1 MLGST
6 RLKRMVVL
14 LCSLLLFPAGCV
26 SDLRREEPP
35 QQGLWPSPISP
46 EPMGEQQPAPGAE
59 PDTEESGPPAPA
71 GPLILSVKESVLL
84 ALENNRALSVE
95 RLNPSIVQTFEA
107 EERAV
112 FDPSVDAETTVSR
125 EKAEQT
131 ITGLPVTRT
140 NIIDRFDAVLGVS
153 QFLPTG
159 TEVRGELSTDYLNSD
174 LGSEQ
179 QLSRMGLSV
188 TQALLE
194 GRGVSVNLA
203 RLRQARLDTRASQYE
218 LRAVAEFLV
227 AQVEQ
232 TYWDY
237 ALARRQIEIFEETL
251 RLAEQQRAETEEL
264 INVGRLPESELA
276 AAQAEIA
283 LSRQNL
289 INARSRL
296 ATTRLQLLRLLNPSG
311 PGLWQREIDIVDKPT
326 QPQADLAEPESHV
339 ALALRMRPEL
349 NQARLSVLRDELE
362 VVRTRNGLLPVM
374 DLFITLGKTGY
385 ADSFG
390 SSVRQIASDDTYDI
404 LGGLRF
410 EYPLFNRRDRALHQR
425 AVLGLEQS
433 EEAVANLAQL
443 VTVDVRSALI
453 EAKRTKE
460 QIAATR
466 ATRFFREETL
476 RVETEKFRVGRST
489 NFLVSQA
496 RRDLVVSQIAE
507 IEAVIGYLKA
517 LVELYRLEGSL
528 LERRGIAAPGDEP
541 VRLSEHR

>member
-425 AVLGLEQS
+425 AVLGLEPG
-433 EEAVANLAQL
+433 AVGHGGCAFGAHRGQANQGADRGDSRHS
-443 VTVDVRSALI
+443 VFS
-453 EAKRTKE
+453 
-460 QIAATR
+460 
-466 ATRFFREETL
+466 
-476 RVETEKFRVGRST
+476 
-489 NFLVSQA
+489 
-496 RRDLVVSQIAE
+496 RRDLAGGDGEIPCGAVDQFSGEPGQARPCRQSNCRDRGGDRLPEGPGGAVSSGGLA
-507 IEAVIGYLKA
+507 ARTPGHRCSRRRA
-517 LVELYRLEGSL
+517 CPPFRASL
-528 LERRGIAAPGDEP
+528 R
-541 VRLSEHR
+541 